1 MTGFEPWTSIFG
13 SNRSTNL
20 PQPQPILF
28 YLLPFIAFDV
38 HYFQFMMKRQI
49 AAQRGRQKLNH
60 AVSALHTINLLAG
73 KIPEEPMP
81 IFDPAIY
88 RASVSVDDQPSAA
101 GYGSDLANPARGTNI
116 AKQFCRDIQLQNTIQ
131 QKLGHFRPLFLYYH
145 HLYLVPSTVIKGK
158 KEVPNDW
165 NQTQVL

>member
-1 MTGFEPWTSIFG
+1 MDLYFWKQPLYQPATTTANFILLVT
-13 SNRSTNL
+13 TNFL
-20 PQPQPILF
+20 
-28 YLLPFIAFDV
+28 FIAFDV

-131 QKLGHFRPLFLYYH
+131 Q
-145 HLYLVPSTVIKGK
+145 
-158 KEVPNDW
+158 
-165 NQTQVL
+165 